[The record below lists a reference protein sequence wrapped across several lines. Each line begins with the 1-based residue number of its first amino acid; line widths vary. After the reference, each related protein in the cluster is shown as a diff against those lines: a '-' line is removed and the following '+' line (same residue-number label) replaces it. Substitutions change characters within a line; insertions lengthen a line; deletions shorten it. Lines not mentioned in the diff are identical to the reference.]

1 MRWWKEVYKMR
12 VDNWLKKRDDMC
24 RMKEA
29 AEEVYVAKSP
39 EDTRELGRKLSGRL
53 KPGDVVALEGGLGA
67 GKTVLVQGLAA
78 GLGTD
83 PGIPVTSPSY
93 TLVHEYPGP
102 VPLYHLD
109 FYRLNQK
116 ESVLG
121 LGLEEYFEGE
131 GVTAVEWAEK
141 FPELFPGEAIWVKIE
156 RGAEEERIIRVRRG

>member
-1 MRWWKEVYKMR
+1 
-12 VDNWLKKRDDMC
+12 
-24 RMKEA
+24 MKEE
-29 AEEVYVAKSP
+29 AEEVHVSRSAA
-39 EDTRELGRKLSGRL
+39 ETLALGKALAGKL
-53 KPGDVVALEGGLGA
+53 KPGDIVALAGGLGA
-67 GKTVLVQGLAA
+67 GKTVFVQGLAA

-83 PGIPVTSPSY
+83 PGVPVTSPSY

-121 LGLEEYFEGE
+121 LGLEEYFEGG

>member
-1 MRWWKEVYKMR
+1 LAKALGGK
-12 VDNWLKKRDDMC
+12 LK
-24 RMKEA
+24 A
-29 AEEVYVAKSP
+29 
-39 EDTRELGRKLSGRL
+39 
-53 KPGDVVALEGGLGA
+53 GDIIALEGELGA
-67 GKTVLVQGLAA
+67 GKTVFVQGLAA

-93 TLVHEYPGP
+93 PLVHEYPGP

-121 LGLEEYFEGE
+121 LGLEEYFEGG

-141 FPELFPGEAIWVKIE
+141 FPELFPLETIWVRIE
-156 RGAEEERIIRVRRG
+156 RGAEEERIIRFRRG

>member
-1 MRWWKEVYKMR
+1 
-12 VDNWLKKRDDMC
+12 
-24 RMKEA
+24 MKEETEEVHVSRS
-29 AEEVYVAKSP
+29 AEE
-39 EDTRELGRKLSGRL
+39 TFILGKVLAGKLKAGAI
-53 KPGDVVALEGGLGA
+53 VALEGGLGA
-67 GKTVLVQGLAA
+67 GKTVFVQGLAA

-83 PGIPVTSPSY
+83 PAVPVTSPSY

-109 FYRLNQK
+109 FYRLSRK

-141 FPELFPGEAIWVKIE
+141 FPGLFPRETIWVKIE
-156 RGAEEERIIRVRRG
+156 RGPEEERTIRIRSCKQEWADKNVCPP